1 MNHRIKII
9 ILLIINSLIL
19 TLCWAYID
27 FKSVSS
33 TSYPSNTFA
42 YDLLKL
48 FICIA
53 LLVLSFFAFKQKSLK
68 QKLIYSAILILVS
81 VLTATIVLLNLGDS
95 FYLFFSSE

>member
-19 TLCWAYID
+19 TLCWSYID

-33 TSYPSNTFA
+33 TSYPSNTFV

-53 LLVLSFFAFKQKSLK
+53 LLVLSSFAFKQKSLK